1 MDYIGFRYSFWGSYA
16 SIRNRRRMAETVIR
30 TRKDEIC
37 QLRGKTTVKKKLPHQ
52 VTPVSLILGGF
63 SHLSEPFRALE
74 PLRPKRCFFY
84 SMNPTAA
91 SWNMAN
97 LSSVPGQVNRNH
109 IQNQVS
115 APKIPKVSLWL
126 IQCFP
131 AKLVASWELIEN
143 RDTTKIAKSS

>member
-1 MDYIGFRYSFWGSYA
+1 MFDPGWLFSSFPS
-16 SIRNRRRMAETVIR
+16 
-30 TRKDEIC
+30 
-37 QLRGKTTVKKKLPHQ
+37 
-52 VTPVSLILGGF
+52 
-63 SHLSEPFRALE
+63 LSELLSLCVPRGVFSN
-74 PLRPKRCFFY
+74 Y

-131 AKLVASWELIEN
+131 AKLVAS
-143 RDTTKIAKSS
+143 